1 MNDDVPPIAGE
12 TQSEQE
18 IRALIRALILE
29 LAPTNGEAGQ
39 PDPRLVADL
48 GYHSLALLELAFT
61 LEDQFNLEPIDQEA
75 AQHIVTAGDV
85 EEYVIVQLGLQLGL
99 TQGESGDGPRGTGAD
114 DAEVAAAPA
123 RS

>member
-1 MNDDVPPIAGE
+1 VIEMKNDVPPTTGE
-12 TQSEQE
+12 TQSEEE

-29 LAPTNGEAGQ
+29 LAPTNDEPGQ
-39 PDPRLVADL
+39 ADPRLVADL

-85 EEYVIVQLGLQLGL
+85 EDYVILQLGL
-99 TQGESGDGPRGTGAD
+99 AQGESGDGPRGPRAG
-114 DAEVAAAPA
+114 DAEVAASA

>member
-1 MNDDVPPIAGE
+1 MNNDVPPSTGE
-12 TQSEQE
+12 TQSEEE

-29 LAPTNGEAGQ
+29 LAPTNDEPDQA
-39 PDPRLVADL
+39 DPRLVADL

-85 EEYVIVQLGLQLGL
+85 EDYVILQLG
-99 TQGESGDGPRGTGAD
+99 QARGESGGEPRGPRAG
-114 DAEVAAAPA
+114 DAEVAASA

>member
-1 MNDDVPPIAGE
+1 MKNDLPPTTGE
-12 TQSEQE
+12 TQSEEE

-29 LAPTNGEAGQ
+29 LAPTNDEPGQ
-39 PDPRLVADL
+39 ADPRLLAYL
-48 GYHSLALLELAFT
+48 GYNSLALLELAFT

-85 EEYVIVQLGLQLGL
+85 EDYVILQLGL
-99 TQGESGDGPRGTGAD
+99 TQGESGDEPRNPRGE
-114 DAEVAAAPA
+114 DAEVAAASA

>member
-1 MNDDVPPIAGE
+1 MKNDVPPSTGE
-12 TQSEQE
+12 TQSEEE

-29 LAPTNGEAGQ
+29 LAPTNDEPDQA
-39 PDPRLVADL
+39 DPRLVADL

-85 EEYVIVQLGLQLGL
+85 EEYVILQLGL
-99 TQGESGDGPRGTGAD
+99 AQGDGEDGPRGPRTG
-114 DAEVAAAPA
+114 DAEVAASA

>member
-1 MNDDVPPIAGE
+1 VIEMNEDVLPTATE

-29 LAPTNGEAGQ
+29 LAPTNDEPDQA
-39 PDPRLVADL
+39 DPRLVADL

-75 AQHIVTAGDV
+75 AQHIVTARDV
-85 EEYVIVQLGLQLGL
+85 EDYVILHLGL
-99 TQGESGDGPRGTGAD
+99 TQGESGDEPRGPRAE
-114 DAEVAAAPA
+114 DAEVAASA

>member
-1 MNDDVPPIAGE
+1 VIEMNDDVAPTAGE

-18 IRALIRALILE
+18 IRALIRELILE
-29 LAPTNGEAGQ
+29 LAPTNDEPGPA
-39 PDPRLVADL
+39 DPRLVADL

-85 EEYVIVQLGLQLGL
+85 EDYVILQLGL
-99 TQGESGDGPRGTGAD
+99 TQGERGDGPPGPRAE
-114 DAEVAAAPA
+114 DAEVAAPA